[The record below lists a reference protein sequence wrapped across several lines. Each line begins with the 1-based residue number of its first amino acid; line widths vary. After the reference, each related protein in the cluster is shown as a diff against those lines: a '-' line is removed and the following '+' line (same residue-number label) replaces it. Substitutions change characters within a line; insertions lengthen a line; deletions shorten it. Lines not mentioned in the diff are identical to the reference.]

1 MDSLSKLD
9 ERFRKIRSYGDTLTL
24 YFKSDSTESRKGF
37 YLLYEF
43 TGIEKNCK
51 KVKTLK

>member
-37 YLLYEF
+37 HLLYEF
-43 TGIEKNCK
+43 IGMENNCK
-51 KVKTLK
+51 TLRV